1 MKTLSLFVLLSSLIA
16 FVYCGGSKNYEIT
29 YYGNK
34 GDEGAAE
41 DPSCDGFDHGLPTY
55 FAALST
61 KLDGYDDYCGK
72 YVVFMKADGSS
83 SNIARATVVDSCSS
97 CGKYHLDV
105 SVPAF
110 TKVARERDGVG
121 KIIWGVYSKSGEKLA
136 GPFYGSVSGAASKFG
151 VSSDQFVNAFNGNAK
166 KLASSG
172 SSSAT
177 FSPSGLSDPVK
188 KTTTTTTKK
197 VTTTVAATTAKNLP
211 LTNAVTT
218 TKALTATTTGT
229 IKMMAT
235 TATVLGTPSASA
247 APKQTSDMK
256 PVDIAIDENKK
267 KEEDGG
273 LDVTIGVIAI
283 GGGIGAAAGLGL
295 LMMKK
300 KSPATYE
307 SMKQKFPEAFSNV
320 KRGLTRKA
328 TSLKRRVTKAPKPSL
343 AAAAV

>member
-97 CGKYHLDV
+97 CGKYHLDL
-105 SVPAF
+105 SLPAF
-110 TKVARERDGVG
+110 EKVGKKGDGVG
-121 KIIWGVYSKSGEKLA
+121 KAIWGVYSKSGEKLA
-136 GPFYGSVSGAASKFG
+136 GPFYDSVSGAASKFG
-151 VSSDQFVNAFNGNAK
+151 VSSDQFV
-166 KLASSG
+166 
-172 SSSAT
+172 
-177 FSPSGLSDPVK
+177 
-188 KTTTTTTKK
+188 
-197 VTTTVAATTAKNLP
+197 TTTVVATTSNLP
-211 LTNAVTT
+211 AVTT
-218 TKALTATTTGT
+218 TKAIGATTTGT
-229 IKMMAT
+229 VKLMAA
-235 TATVLGTPSASA
+235 TASVANLASQSIT
-247 APKQTSDMK
+247 PKQTSEVK
-256 PVDIAIDENKK
+256 PVDIAIDEGND
-267 KEEDGG
+267 DG
-273 LDVTIGVIAI
+273 LNVTIGVIAI
-283 GGGIGAAAGLGL
+283 GGGIGAAAGVGL

>member
-97 CGKYHLDV
+97 CGKYHLDL
-105 SVPAF
+105 SLPAF
-110 TKVARERDGVG
+110 EKVGKKGDGVG
-121 KIIWGVYSKSGEKLA
+121 KAIWGVYSKSGEKLA
-136 GPFYGSVSGAASKFG
+136 GPFYDSVSGAASKFG

-172 SSSAT
+172 SSSAS

-188 KTTTTTTKK
+188 KTTTTTTTTTTTK
-197 VTTTVAATTAKNLP
+197 VTTTVVATTSNLP
-211 LTNAVTT
+211 AVTT
-218 TKALTATTTGT
+218 TKAIGATTTGT
-229 IKMMAT
+229 VKLMAA
-235 TATVLGTPSASA
+235 TASVANLASQSIT
-247 APKQTSDMK
+247 PKQTSEVK
-256 PVDIAIDENKK
+256 PVDIAIDEGND
-267 KEEDGG
+267 DG
-273 LDVTIGVIAI
+273 LNVTIGVIAI
-283 GGGIGAAAGLGL
+283 GGGIGAAAGVGL